1 MIAMLIVLADQALKL
16 HHVQNK
22 TDDGSNYMNM
32 GRLLLPTSS
41 AVVGRRPSALTENVF
56 SLHFVD
62 STG

>member
-1 MIAMLIVLADQALKL
+1 MLIVLADQAPLKL

-32 GRLLLPTSS
+32 GRLLLPTST
-41 AVVGRRPSALTENVF
+41 AVVERRPSALTENVF
-56 SLHFVD
+56 SLHFVA